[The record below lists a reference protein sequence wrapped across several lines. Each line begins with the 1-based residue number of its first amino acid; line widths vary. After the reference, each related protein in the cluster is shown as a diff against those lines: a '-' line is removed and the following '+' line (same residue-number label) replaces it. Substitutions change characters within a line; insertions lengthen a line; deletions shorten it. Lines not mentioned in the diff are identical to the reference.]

1 MLTTIEYP
9 VNMFQ
14 TINSLA
20 TEPQRH
26 RDNLFGLFQNISEL
40 VGFVIPLLGNIPK
53 YSVSN
58 SVPLSLCG
66 IKAVFRIILV
76 SLFLSLSPTVS
87 IADDLLDV
95 GRALSIDIML
105 ENAIR
110 RGLIAGGVVTV
121 GNHAGQL
128 YGTAQG
134 RLYPD
139 PAAPLL
145 SERTLFD
152 TASLTKVIATAPAVM
167 KLLELGRITLLDP
180 LSRWFP
186 EFEGTDREEITILNL
201 LTHTSG
207 LDDVEIP
214 PDDPLRSLIEKAML
228 QNNGTLPG
236 NRFRYADINFIL
248 LGELVKR
255 ASALSLDRFSSEY
268 IFAPTGMAETTFLP
282 QSDFNVIAPTTGQ
295 NNMLKAGVV
304 QDMNARRLGG
314 VAGHAGLFSTASD
327 LNRFAA
333 MILNLGRYKGVQ
345 VFKERVITQMTAPY
359 FSNRGRVIRGLGWD
373 INSAFSSP
381 RGSYFSDMSF
391 GHTGYSGSSIWID
404 PEQDL
409 YVILLTVRLDYTNVR
424 QFSQLRSDISSLAV
438 SIFSTPRIA
447 SEIGDDLKIP

>member
-1 MLTTIEYP
+1 M
-9 VNMFQ
+9 
-14 TINSLA
+14 S
-20 TEPQRH
+20 
-26 RDNLFGLFQNISEL
+26 
-40 VGFVIPLLGNIPK
+40 
-53 YSVSN
+53 
-58 SVPLSLCG
+58 
-66 IKAVFRIILV
+66 RIIILIA
-76 SLFLSLSPTVS
+76 LFLSLGATTSA
-87 IADDLLDV
+87 ADDLLDV
-95 GRALSIDIML
+95 GRAVSIDIML

-128 YGTAQG
+128 YSTAQG

-139 PAAPLL
+139 AAAPQLT
-145 SERTLFD
+145 ERTLFD

-167 KLLELGRITLLDP
+167 KLLEQGRITLLDP

-186 EFEGTDREEITILNL
+186 EFEGSDREEITILNL

-207 LDDVEIP
+207 LDDVELAS
-214 PDDPLRSLIEKAML
+214 DDPLRNLLEKAL
-228 QNNGTLPG
+228 AQNNGSLPG

-255 ASALSLDRFSSEY
+255 VSTIPLDRFCSEFIY
-268 IFAPTGMAETTFLP
+268 APAGMAETTFLP
-282 QSDFNVIAPTTGQ
+282 QAEFNVIAPTAGL
-295 NNMLKAGVV
+295 NNTLKAGIV

-333 MILNLGRYKGVQ
+333 MILNLGRYNGVQ

-359 FSNRGRVIRGLGWD
+359 FSNKGRVIRGLGWD

-381 RGSYFSDMSF
+381 RGHYFSDMSF

-409 YVILLTVRLDYTNVR
+409 YVILLTVRLDYSNVR

-447 SEIGDDLKIP
+447 AEIGNDMKIP